1 MGILRPMHYLPT
13 SGLEVTTS
21 PPSLPTPLQ
30 FDRFLLLLPS
40 KIFLWT

>member
-13 SGLEVTTS
+13 SGLEVTS

-40 KIFLWT
+40 KIFL